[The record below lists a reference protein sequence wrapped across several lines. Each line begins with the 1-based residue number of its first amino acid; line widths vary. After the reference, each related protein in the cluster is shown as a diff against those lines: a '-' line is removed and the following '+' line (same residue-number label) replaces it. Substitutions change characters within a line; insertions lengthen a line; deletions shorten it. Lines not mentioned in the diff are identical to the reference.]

1 MAKTKTSGGRGRPRA
16 SERTPE
22 ATRAQLIDAA
32 TKVFAEQGYHA
43 ATVDQMVGEAG
54 LSKGTF
60 YWHFESKDELF
71 GALLEERIDRP
82 ASALMEI
89 TRTAPAQ
96 GATAPVVSH
105 GLATLFNQQ
114 RELVLLLHEYW
125 SAAVRDERLRARYLE
140 RQRVLRETLASALA
154 ERHARTGVPLAIPA
168 EALAGAFIALAEGLS
183 SEALLDPDSV
193 EEGLFGEI
201 LSLVYDGMAARA
213 GRGVPVSVPTSEP

>member
-140 RQRVLRETLASALA
+140 RQRVLRE
-154 ERHARTGVPLAIPA
+154 
-168 EALAGAFIALAEGLS
+168 ALAGAFIALAEGLS